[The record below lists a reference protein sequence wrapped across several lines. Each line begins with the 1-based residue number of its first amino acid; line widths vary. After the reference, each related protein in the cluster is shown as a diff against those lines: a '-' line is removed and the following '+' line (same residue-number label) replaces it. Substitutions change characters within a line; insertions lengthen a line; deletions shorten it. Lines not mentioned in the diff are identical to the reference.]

1 MNSKSKTKAIFT
13 TSGSMA
19 APSQRV
25 WSGKVWVGAVLT
37 VVVFALLVKLGFWQ
51 LARGEEKLHLET
63 RLAAR
68 AQMAPLSLATALE
81 RYPMAE
87 LTGLRVTVTFDPH
100 TDATFLLDNQTFDGK
115 VGYLAYQ
122 LAKQQDGHWMLIERG
137 FVPAGNDRRVL
148 PQVDWL
154 TEPQTLTGRL
164 YARST
169 NPFSDALGLEAGNP
183 HRIQNLNVEALSQWL
198 GTPILPVAFQP
209 QQANWPY
216 PQPWQPLA
224 MSAQKH
230 FGYALQWFT
239 MAAVLAVIVL
249 VIGVRVWRAGR
260 HS

>member
-1 MNSKSKTKAIFT
+1 
-13 TSGSMA
+13 MA

-87 LTGLRVTVTFDPH
+87 LTGLRVTVTLDPH
-100 TDATFLLDNQTFDGK
+100 SDATFLLDNQTFDGK